1 MAPSSKISLKMKKIS
16 SLDVLGNPEIVAV
29 FNNEDKTITCVSP
42 AKEAG
47 LNDAIASI
55 LAFMLPNSDSCRL
68 PSGRLEVLSD
78 GTLYASGAYFAPEF
92 FDEPLLELRKKFD
105 ADNDISPSDR
115 VLIPGGLK
123 REVLKAGGVI
133 C

>member
-55 LAFMLPNSDSCRL
+55 LASMLPNSDSCRL